1 MVDYQKNSSSS
12 SQPAATRNNG
22 AKRNGGSGDRTRMS
36 GTRSDGSRNR
46 QENNKTTKG
55 RNNKRTSAGSSA
67 GAKITKQESDCEVS
81 KVSKNTP
88 KPNMVDGAMQTSTP
102 LRLHLDGMFGA
113 AIAGGYQRPCLR
125 SVESESTE
133 EEDDD
138 VTSEMG
144 GFVTTPLSSRRSSS
158 PRALP
163 NTKDMECSHD
173 HFVKYEWAQGLGKQQ
188 YLYSQSEVP
197 RCFEDLENSHE
208 QKLLCITKQ
217 LKEMVRTRNDQ

>member
-1 MVDYQKNSSSS
+1 MVDYQKNNSNSCQS
-12 SQPAATRNNG
+12 AATRNNG
-22 AKRNGGSGDRTRMS
+22 ARRNGGSGDRTRMS
-36 GTRSDGSRNR
+36 CSRGDGGRNR
-46 QENNKTTKG
+46 QENTKAARG
-55 RNNKRTSAGSSA
+55 RNNKRSSAGSSA
-67 GAKITKQESDCEVS
+67 GVKATRQESDCEVS

-113 AIAGGYQRPCLR
+113 AVAGGYQRPCLR
-125 SVESESTE
+125 SLESESTE
-133 EEDDD
+133 EEDD
-138 VTSEMG
+138 VTSELG

-173 HFVKYEWAQGLGKQQ
+173 HYVRYEWARGPGKQQ

-208 QKLLCITKQ
+208 QKLLCITQQ